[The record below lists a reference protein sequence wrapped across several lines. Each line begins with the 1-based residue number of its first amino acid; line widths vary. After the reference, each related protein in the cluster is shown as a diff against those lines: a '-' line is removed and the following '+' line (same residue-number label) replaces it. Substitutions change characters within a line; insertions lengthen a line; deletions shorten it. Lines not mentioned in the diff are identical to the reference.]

1 MEKDNFIKCRD
12 GKEREIFPALIKY
25 KNKIRHYITRFRT
38 DMAILNIISPDVQK
52 VVESTPTSDNDK
64 EYFSDEPYEAMMELL
79 VLAFGEKYTRE
90 EIEGFVDV
98 AMIPKIF
105 DVFFATSGY
114 GEAKKILAKLLEE
127 EKDNMYWEMNGSD
140 KSSYYEVR
148 KQGEQF
154 LR

>member
-79 VLAFGEKYTRE
+79 VLAFGEKYTRD

-114 GEAKKILAKLLEE
+114 GEAKKKTK
-127 EKDNMYWEMNGSD
+127 KD
-140 KSSYYEVR
+140 K
-148 KQGEQF
+148 
-154 LR
+154 